1 VIDPLRAARRERTVV
16 LVRPRLT
23 AVTVLALL
31 GLAGCGSSSSPRAT
45 RPPGTSQPAATQAPA
60 AAAAPVCRHVPRRTV
75 RVIASHGNVKTT
87 FAAGAAAAI
96 PVRSGYAVTVPALA
110 GGTRRMATWYVD
122 RLRGPR
128 TVTSSN
134 TAALQIT
141 NWPLDSLAADSVRES
156 QLCAAQR
163 LRGPGP
169 LAP

>member
-45 RPPGTSQPAATQAPA
+45 QPPGTSQPAATQAPA